1 LLTANQKMKH
11 GTALEFLHARIKC
24 WWPAA
29 KGECFS
35 STYGGVREVFC
46 HPASPLI
53 VSVGLD
59 RFIRVHHLDSKVP
72 VHKAYLKSRLNA
84 IVVRKDFHLVDID
97 EQETHAVADKEASVA
112 TAASDSLWNEM
123 EVICEEKGSP
133 RKSRKRKA

>member
-1 LLTANQKMKH
+1 MLVASGKGRVLLFDLRQMRTV
-11 GTALEFLHARIKC
+11 HAYR
-24 WWPAA
+24 
-29 KGECFS
+29 GF
-35 STYGGVREVFC
+35 TGGVREVFC
-46 HPASPLI
+46 HPVSPLI